1 MPRSVTDD
9 SDKDGGGRSR
19 GRIHHRDSVGNSSR
33 SSRSG
38 RDGHAES
45 RKHRSGTK
53 SRSTSSSRSRSRSR
67 SKSRSRSR
75 SRSSHSTSPSRE
87 SSRKRQRVSDTRSK
101 KSSRDKDHSHDSDS
115 RRERRSRQSSLQN
128 SSSSVSHSKDKKR
141 DRDTTGS
148 SRRDKDV
155 KESKRHGRSP
165 STERSSMKSKDRSHY
180 SDRSSRD
187 KDRHSERRSDKD
199 RDLYREKDSDKS
211 CLSSR
216 DKERG
221 RTKSKHQSRDADR
234 KKDTSRDNS
243 VRVSRSRSRSSSTS
257 KDDETEL
264 TKTSNGDTLVLS
276 EKVGVSAVSA
286 DSVDLVTTPE
296 VLIHKT
302 NTLSTPSVE
311 KEATAESQSKVASMS
326 LDDATPTIMSVVEPL
341 AIADDAES
349 KTVIAVSNRDQA
361 ESCALPLHTLS
372 SSVGV
377 TTGTTLST
385 PGSVTVNT
393 LIVDG
398 SLSDPSASSTA
409 GQHDISLEDSAVSIL
424 SLMESGASN
433 QGESVLGVVDE
444 EEEKMRHR
452 RERIEQWKKDRAAK
466 NPESHEISDAKQ
478 ADVKMADV
486 DMSTTA
492 TTAAPEVKKSWNLED
507 DDDDDMDVEPTS
519 ITQESAVA
527 ALSSDFVLPKM
538 TYSNRRNIGKSI
550 PAKPIFTKPLLSK
563 PIIIFGKSAAK
574 SVTLVKSALGFRN
587 SAVAP
592 KTMEVSLTRVTLD
605 DEEDD
610 DEQTD
615 GFHSGASFRAESQV
629 SSTARGSSI
638 LLSNVLES
646 DTNFQIE
653 TAAVPDA
660 SLSADEADPLDE
672 FMADVQNQVTRINK
686 QDAVV
691 AAAASSEASKNAA
704 AAESNTAGVTATAN
718 TTADDVIVEDDDEDQ
733 TIDANEIIAAAVAK
747 LTAKK
752 KDIVP
757 VNHSQID
764 YEPFRKDFYIEPP
777 ELASMT
783 AEEVDQKRID
793 LDGIKIRGVRCPKPI
808 EKWTHF
814 GMPPGVLEVIRRV
827 LKYERPSSIQSQ
839 AIPAIV
845 GGRDVIGIAKTGS
858 GKTIAFL
865 LPMFRHIKDQRP
877 IQAME
882 GPIALI
888 MTPTRELA
896 VQIHREC
903 KHFTKVLNLRAV
915 CCYGGSPIKDQIAEL
930 KRGAE
935 IIICTPGR
943 MIDLL
948 CSNAGRVT
956 NLRRVTYLV
965 LDEADRM
972 FDMGFEPQVMKMV
985 NNIRPDRQTVLFS
998 ATFPRK
1004 MEALARKIL
1013 RKPLEITVGG
1023 RSVVASDVTQIVE
1036 VHQSDE
1042 IKFLRLLEILGLNA
1056 ATDADSK
1063 ILIFVDR
1070 QEAADNMLNKLLRRG
1085 YPCQSLHGGKDQADR
1100 DSTLSDFKT
1109 GSTNI
1114 LIATS
1119 VAARGLDVKQLKI
1132 VVNYECP
1139 NHMEDYVHRVGRT
1152 GRAGNKGTAYTFIM
1166 PEQDRFAL
1174 DIVKALTMS
1183 GVEIPA
1189 PLQLLTDRFMEKI
1202 KSGYAHF
1209 SSSGFGGRGLEQLDK
1224 ERDMVKRIQKKSHV
1238 GGEYECEDDEEQAVL
1253 DDEEEE
1259 VDTLR
1264 NPNGGVGTTEMPFV
1278 SNGAATVPAVGTGV
1292 SAGSALGGSTVNG
1305 GVLSTST
1312 PSLVNPSGPGASTL
1326 SVGNAGGSVGSGS
1339 GSGSTSLS
1347 AAARAQDVLARIN
1360 ASIRGKGLEAP
1371 KSTDAPFFC
1380 EVEINDYVQKARW
1393 RVTNKEQITLI
1404 SEVSGTAITTRGTFV
1419 EKGKQPG
1426 PGQRKLYLFIEG
1438 ESQMALD
1445 RAKVEIKRILTEAT
1459 LASMEGDSGTR
1470 YSAPQSIQPQ
1480 LEPTVLQMHSSGLNS
1495 SNNNKAANNSSGLS
1509 GSRSSKANSA
1519 AATKAVVAA
1528 AVAAAK
1534 SATSAGQADPSSGA
1548 NGGSIAPITS
1558 SAGGTIA
1565 NGGSISSSNGRAASG
1580 NSRKGNTMMGNSLT
1594 NNSISNSDISNA
1606 NETTTMQLQLP
1617 KHDET
1622 LDLDLELE
1630 SIPTMTASSISASI
1644 NVAAAAAAAAAAAT
1658 SNATMGA
1665 VASANTPKGSSG
1677 KGHSSKKAKAIS
1689 NNNNNTVNN
1698 NPIIHN
1704 NNNTAANLLNFNTD
1718 LDAVTADSQMFA
1730 GRSKKQMQQ
1739 LQQQLQLQQ
1748 QQMQQ
1753 QMQQQT
1759 AVDNIQQQMR
1769 LAYAQAAAGG
1779 KQQIPG
1785 NRPPLMFDYALAAAA
1800 AAAYN
1805 PLAAAV
1811 AAAAAARSM
1820 NNQSQQH
1827 QSTNEQQQQQ
1837 QNLQHGRQMMIGQNE
1852 LQAAQLLH
1860 QTMTGS
1866 NALDCLLQ
1874 QSDPSNSKHPI
1885 GSEEW
1890 MRQRRENHRE
1900 VERKRRETISDG
1912 IAELAKMVPDGDK
1925 NKGSVLQRAIQYIL
1939 QLQQQ
1944 QSSVNEQWSKDKIMT
1959 EQLLADITK
1968 QNEILKDDNQALRKR
1983 IADDAQQSTKRLRH

>member
-243 VRVSRSRSRSSSTS
+243 VRVSRSRSRSSTS

-424 SLMESGASN
+424 SPMESGASN

-896 VQIHREC
+896 VQIH
-903 KHFTKVLNLRAV
+903 
-915 CCYGGSPIKDQIAEL
+915 PEL

-1085 YPCQSLHGGKDQADR
+1085 Q
-1100 DSTLSDFKT
+1100 

-1470 YSAPQSIQPQ
+1470 YS
-1480 LEPTVLQMHSSGLNS
+1480 VL
-1495 SNNNKAANNSSGLS
+1495 
-1509 GSRSSKANSA
+1509 
-1519 AATKAVVAA
+1519 
-1528 AVAAAK
+1528 
-1534 SATSAGQADPSSGA
+1534 
-1548 NGGSIAPITS
+1548 
-1558 SAGGTIA
+1558 
-1565 NGGSISSSNGRAASG
+1565 
-1580 NSRKGNTMMGNSLT
+1580 
-1594 NNSISNSDISNA
+1594 
-1606 NETTTMQLQLP
+1606 
-1617 KHDET
+1617 
-1622 LDLDLELE
+1622 
-1630 SIPTMTASSISASI
+1630 
-1644 NVAAAAAAAAAAAT
+1644 
-1658 SNATMGA
+1658 
-1665 VASANTPKGSSG
+1665 
-1677 KGHSSKKAKAIS
+1677 
-1689 NNNNNTVNN
+1689 
-1698 NPIIHN
+1698 
-1704 NNNTAANLLNFNTD
+1704 
-1718 LDAVTADSQMFA
+1718 
-1730 GRSKKQMQQ
+1730 
-1739 LQQQLQLQQ
+1739 
-1748 QQMQQ
+1748 
-1753 QMQQQT
+1753 
-1759 AVDNIQQQMR
+1759 
-1769 LAYAQAAAGG
+1769 
-1779 KQQIPG
+1779 
-1785 NRPPLMFDYALAAAA
+1785 
-1800 AAAYN
+1800 
-1805 PLAAAV
+1805 
-1811 AAAAAARSM
+1811 
-1820 NNQSQQH
+1820 
-1827 QSTNEQQQQQ
+1827 
-1837 QNLQHGRQMMIGQNE
+1837 
-1852 LQAAQLLH
+1852 
-1860 QTMTGS
+1860 
-1866 NALDCLLQ
+1866 
-1874 QSDPSNSKHPI
+1874 
-1885 GSEEW
+1885 
-1890 MRQRRENHRE
+1890 
-1900 VERKRRETISDG
+1900 
-1912 IAELAKMVPDGDK
+1912 
-1925 NKGSVLQRAIQYIL
+1925 
-1939 QLQQQ
+1939 
-1944 QSSVNEQWSKDKIMT
+1944 
-1959 EQLLADITK
+1959 
-1968 QNEILKDDNQALRKR
+1968 
-1983 IADDAQQSTKRLRH
+1983 

>member
-243 VRVSRSRSRSSSTS
+243 VRVSRSRSRS
-257 KDDETEL
+257 EAAL
-264 TKTSNGDTLVLS
+264 
-276 EKVGVSAVSA
+276 VGVSAVSA

-424 SLMESGASN
+424 SPMESGASN
-433 QGESVLGVVDE
+433 QGESVLTREIVNDISSMSDSTKMHTGVVDE

-478 ADVKMADV
+478 ADVKM
-486 DMSTTA
+486 
-492 TTAAPEVKKSWNLED
+492 
-507 DDDDDMDVEPTS
+507 
-519 ITQESAVA
+519 SAVA

-587 SAVAP
+587 SVVAP

-1548 NGGSIAPITS
+1548 NGGSIAPYPS

-1677 KGHSSKKAKAIS
+1677 KGHSSKKAKAIN

-1698 NPIIHN
+1698 NPH
-1704 NNNTAANLLNFNTD
+1704 
-1718 LDAVTADSQMFA
+1718 
-1730 GRSKKQMQQ
+1730 
-1739 LQQQLQLQQ
+1739 
-1748 QQMQQ
+1748 
-1753 QMQQQT
+1753 
-1759 AVDNIQQQMR
+1759 
-1769 LAYAQAAAGG
+1769 
-1779 KQQIPG
+1779 
-1785 NRPPLMFDYALAAAA
+1785 
-1800 AAAYN
+1800 
-1805 PLAAAV
+1805 
-1811 AAAAAARSM
+1811 
-1820 NNQSQQH
+1820 
-1827 QSTNEQQQQQ
+1827 
-1837 QNLQHGRQMMIGQNE
+1837 
-1852 LQAAQLLH
+1852 
-1860 QTMTGS
+1860 
-1866 NALDCLLQ
+1866 
-1874 QSDPSNSKHPI
+1874 HP
-1885 GSEEW
+1885 
-1890 MRQRRENHRE
+1890 Q
-1900 VERKRRETISDG
+1900 
-1912 IAELAKMVPDGDK
+1912 
-1925 NKGSVLQRAIQYIL
+1925 
-1939 QLQQQ
+1939 
-1944 QSSVNEQWSKDKIMT
+1944 
-1959 EQLLADITK
+1959 
-1968 QNEILKDDNQALRKR
+1968 
-1983 IADDAQQSTKRLRH
+1983 